1 MKKYRGLLCFVIT
14 FILIMASAA
23 TCIAGPIKYFSY
35 AYFPLKQIT
44 PRMFDSNLGETKY
57 SMIQDGGIFK
67 IVYDAPRITY
77 SQQMIAKNNGVYIV
91 GTQNKIFLFGKKI
104 TYKAPLLRIPFPL
117 TEASK
122 WTSETIEYD
131 DDGNSNTVRLTG
143 KVIGEETISTP
154 AGNFASLKI
163 ELIIVSG
170 QNKPTYLT
178 EWLVKDIGVVK
189 AEAVPGTGGLLG
201 TFQKLF
207 GLDKVY
213 YTMKS
218 Y

>member
-1 MKKYRGLLCFVIT
+1 MHNFLSLLCLMIALSF
-14 FILIMASAA
+14 FPASVAA
-23 TCIAGPIKYFSY
+23 GKSGPVKYFSY
-35 AYFPLKQIT
+35 AYFPLKSIS
-44 PRMFDSNLGETKY
+44 PRVFDSNLGETKY
-57 SMIQDGGIFK
+57 SMTQDGGLFK
-67 IVYDAPRITY
+67 LVYDAPRITY
-77 SQQMIAKNNGVYIV
+77 SQQMIAKSNGVYIV
-91 GTQNKIFLFGKKI
+91 GTQNKIFLFGSKI

-117 TEASK
+117 TTASK

-131 DDGNSNTVRLTG
+131 ADGNSNPVRLTG

-154 AGNFASLKI
+154 AGTFTSLKI
-163 ELIIVSG
+163 ELKIVSG

-213 YTMKS
+213 YTIKS
-218 Y
+218 F